1 MLFYKD
7 KRIAEL
13 ERDNWNLRST
23 IERLGIQIN
32 EIYGWLDEKE
42 EMIDDLESYIEELK
56 QPQKDYSNALKR
68 IQSILRKRKQASLH
82 D

>member
-13 ERDNWNLRST
+13 ERDNWNLQST

-32 EIYGWLDEKE
+32 ELYGWLDEKE
-42 EMIDDLESYIEELK
+42 EMIADLESSIKELK
-56 QPQKDYSNALKR
+56 QPQKDYGMALKR
-68 IQSILRKRKQASLH
+68 IQNILKDIEL
-82 D
+82 

>member
-23 IERLGIQIN
+23 IERLGIEIN

-42 EMIDDLESYIEELK
+42 EKIDDLKSYIEELK
-56 QPQKDYSNALKR
+56 QPHQDYSIALKR
-68 IQSILRKRKQASLH
+68 IQNILKDIEL
-82 D
+82 

>member
-56 QPQKDYSNALKR
+56 QPQKDYSAALKR
-68 IQSILRKRKQASLH
+68 IQSILRKRKKASCA
-82 D
+82 